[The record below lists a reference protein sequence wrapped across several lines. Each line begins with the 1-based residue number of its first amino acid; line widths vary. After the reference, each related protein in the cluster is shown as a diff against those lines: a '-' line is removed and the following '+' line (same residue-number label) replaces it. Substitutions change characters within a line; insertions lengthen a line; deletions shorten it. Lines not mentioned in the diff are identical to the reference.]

1 MEGVADLVAGVTG
14 SSFQLGNFLGPV
26 VAGMVVSVTS
36 TYHAAI
42 VFICVVFCLQAALE
56 ARGLFGVKW

>member
-1 MEGVADLVAGVTG
+1 MADLVAGVTG

-42 VFICVVFCLQAALE
+42 VFICVVFCLQAAVE